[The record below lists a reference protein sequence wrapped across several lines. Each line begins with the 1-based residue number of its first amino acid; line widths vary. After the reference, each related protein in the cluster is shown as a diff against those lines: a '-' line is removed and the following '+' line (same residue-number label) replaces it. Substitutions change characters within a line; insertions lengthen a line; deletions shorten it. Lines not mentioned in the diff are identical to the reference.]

1 MVLLF
6 IGLLGGFAFIFLTR
20 LFWFE
25 VDKIDDKRPLITAA
39 IVLLVVAL
47 LVLGTTGRLNWISA
61 LIAGLLPFLRRGM
74 SLLRFLPILRSLFP
88 KQRHA
93 PPPRANGA
101 AITRGVAREI
111 LGLDA
116 NATRA
121 EIVAAHR
128 KLMQRNHPDQG
139 GSTYIAA
146 QLNEARD
153 LLLSELP
160 KS

>member
-1 MVLLF
+1 MGLLF
-6 IGLLGGFAFIFLTR
+6 IGLLGGVAFVFLTR

-25 VDKIDDKRPLITAA
+25 AEKIDDKRPLITIA
-39 IVLLVVAL
+39 IAL
-47 LVLGTTGRLNWISA
+47 LVIALLALGVTGRLNWIGA
-61 LIAGLLPFLRRGM
+61 IIAGLLPFLRRGIA
-74 SLLRFLPILRSLFP
+74 LLRFLPILRSLFP
-88 KQRHA
+88 KRPNV
-93 PPPRANGA
+93 PPPTHNNPT
-101 AITRGVAREI
+101 ITATVAREI
-111 LGLDA
+111 LGLSG
-116 NATRA
+116 NPTRA

-153 LLLSELP
+153 LLLNELP